1 MHKTGLRQHNFI
13 FFQPKVVSD
22 TDELE
27 LAKQL
32 ERLEEANK
40 ERSGDSDASD
50 LEEAGSSDGE
60 DDKEN
65 KADKST
71 IE

>member
-1 MHKTGLRQHNFI
+1 LPL
-13 FFQPKVVSD
+13 QPKVVSD

-32 ERLEEANK
+32 ERLEEANR

-50 LEEAGSSDGE
+50 LDEEATSE
-60 DDKEN
+60 DDKDN
-65 KADKST
+65 KQAEPVT
-71 IE
+71 IA